1 MAIVFSGK
9 QHLGKQVLK
18 FFVEGEPI
26 SSSGKMPIRDVFEIY
41 QKIGRSHQGIEDLSE
56 SSAEVAVPRSNE
68 TKSEDS

>member
-18 FFVEGEPI
+18 FLVEGEPI

-41 QKIGRSHQGIEDLSE
+41 QKIGGSHQPLDDFSE
-56 SSAEVAVPRSNE
+56 SSTNVAVVQSDE
-68 TKSEDS
+68 TKPRQS